1 MKKYNNRRD
10 RKKNNKKNNTKQ
22 YYSFFR
28 TIFKLI
34 LKLIIILGLIYVLFV
49 YTNRLN
55 ENISEDK
62 TLKTYQEILKN
73 DINFAKY
80 TEIDLSKKL
89 NDKNTYKYMSK
100 NITIYNLTD
109 NEIISVKKNN
119 HQLRQ
124 EKCVPASITKLFL
137 VKYVV
142 DNLDINSKVTV
153 GNELSLLGLYDTRA
167 GIKEGYTYTID
178 ELIKCALLPS
188 GGDAVYTLS
197 KAIINKKENRE
208 LSTNIDTN
216 RIVKESSEILNK
228 YFKELGF
235 NDTQITDSTGIREDT
250 NIGVMDIL
258 KLSKLLLKDEYIPNI
273 TSKHR
278 IRLNNLN
285 GVQYLE
291 NTNKFINQQSIFY
304 DKNVKGLKTGTL
316 DDWSN
321 ILVLLKYNGKEYII
335 LQTGA
340 KSDIQR
346 YNDVYSATQLIYN
359 GGYNEDNS
367 TKN

>member
-1 MKKYNNRRD
+1 MKKYNNRRKTKNNI
-10 RKKNNKKNNTKQ
+10 KKNNSKQ
-22 YYSFFR
+22 YYSFFGI
-28 TIFKLI
+28 IFKLI
-34 LKLIIILGLIYVLFV
+34 LKLIIILAVIYILFA
-49 YTNRLN
+49 YTNILN

-62 TLKTYQEILKN
+62 SIKAYEEILKN

-80 TEIDLSKKL
+80 TELDVSKDNNK
-89 NDKNTYKYMSK
+89 TYKYMSK

-109 NEIISVKKNN
+109 NEIISVKKKEQ
-119 HQLRQ
+119 QLRK
-124 EKCVPASITKLFL
+124 EKCVPASITKLFI

-153 GNELSLLGLYDTRA
+153 GNELNILGLYDTRA

-208 LSTNIDTN
+208 LSTNIDIT
-216 RIVKESSEILNK
+216 RIVKESSEILNEYYK
-228 YFKELGF
+228 SLGF
-235 NDTQITDSTGIREDT
+235 NDTKITDPTGIREDT

-291 NTNKFINQQSIFY
+291 NTNKFINKQSIFY
-304 DKNVKGLKTGTL
+304 DKNVIGLKTGTL

-321 ILVLLKYNGKEYII
+321 ILVLLQYNGKKYLI

-340 KSDIQR
+340 TSDIQR
-346 YNDVYSATQLIYN
+346 YNDVYSTIQLIYN
-359 GGYNEDNS
+359 GGFNEDNS
-367 TKN
+367 TKS